1 METEALGIR
10 RNHIIIAVAVMVTVI
25 IAEIVACLCM
35 TSVRPAESLV
45 VDYEAA
51 KESMTELETELRV
64 TDRAKRE
71 NADAFKALS
80 LLMTGRPA
88 EVSFETLAVQAGSED
103 GSWANVSVQ
112 AKNEE
117 ALQKYM
123 NNLTAGDSFSGV
135 AIASYQGNP
144 DGSINAVLSVQKGEG
159 R

>member
-1 METEALGIR
+1 MEAEAMGIKR
-10 RNHIIIAVAVMVTVI
+10 GHIIIAVAVMVTVI
-25 IAEIVACLCM
+25 IAEIVACLCL

-51 KESMTELETELRV
+51 KESMAELETELRV

-71 NADAFKALS
+71 NAEAFKALS

-88 EVSFETLAVQAGSED
+88 EVSFETLAVQAGAED
-103 GSWANVSVQ
+103 GSWANLSVR

-123 NNLTAGDSFSGV
+123 NNLTVSDNFSGV
-135 AIASYQGNP
+135 AIASSQEKP
-144 DGSINAVLSVQKGEG
+144 DGSIKAVLSVQKGEA

>member
-1 METEALGIR
+1 MEAEALGIKR
-10 RNHIIIAVAVMVTVI
+10 SHIAIVTAVMVTVI

-45 VDYEAA
+45 VEYEAA
-51 KESMTELETELRV
+51 KESMAELEMELRV

-88 EVSFETLAVQAGSED
+88 EVSFETLAVQAGAED

-123 NNLTAGDSFSGV
+123 NNLTASDSFSGV
-135 AIASYQGNP
+135 AIASSKRNP
-144 DGSINAVLSVQKGEG
+144 DGSINAVLSVQKGEA

>member
-1 METEALGIR
+1 MEAEAMGIKR
-10 RNHIIIAVAVMVTVI
+10 GHIIIAVAVMVTVI
-25 IAEIVACLCM
+25 IAEIVACLCL

-51 KESMTELETELRV
+51 KESMAELETELRV

-71 NADAFKALS
+71 NAEAFKALS

-103 GSWANVSVQ
+103 GSWANLSVR

-117 ALQKYM
+117 VLQKYM
-123 NNLTAGDSFSGV
+123 SNLTASDNFSGV
-135 AIASYQGNP
+135 AIVSSQENP
-144 DGSINAVLSVQKGEG
+144 DGSIKAVLSVQKGEA

>member
-1 METEALGIR
+1 MEAEVWEIKRSTK
-10 RNHIIIAVAVMVTVI
+10 IIMVAVMVTVI
-25 IAEIVACLCM
+25 ISEIVACLCL

-64 TDRAKRE
+64 TDRAKGE
-71 NADAFKALS
+71 NADAFKALA

-88 EVSFETLAVQAGSED
+88 EVSFETLAVQAGAEE
-103 GSWANVSVQ
+103 GSWATVSIR

-123 NNLTAGDSFSGV
+123 SNLTASDSFSGV
-135 AIASYQGNP
+135 VIESSQENS
-144 DGSINAVLSVQKGEG
+144 DGSIKAVLSVQKGEA